1 MYRIGTLT
9 DPFGEIIFQG
19 ETDSTILTLKD
30 SYVSLVPGKRVVVSD
45 LGQGNNQWAIVR
57 TLGVGPP
64 PPPPSPVGL
73 GDTGLAGLIAL
84 LSNAEFWAAAWV
96 RTVRYSLTHFDS
108 LLPGIQGTAYATL
121 FRPPSDYRLM
131 VPIEFHAALYG
142 ADSPGTLVNLVLE
155 GPSLTTVRQVQPAR
169 VVGPGATIQDP
180 STFDYGP
187 MPAGS
192 AVGSSGYWFHPTAQA
207 AGFSLRES
215 WARVQLSKTLLRLI
229 MVQCL
234 RVQR

>member
-73 GDTGLAGLIAL
+73 VSIEGRGETDWYNLGVFIPCL
-84 LSNAEFWAAAWV
+84 LYTSPSP
-96 RTVRYSLTHFDS
+96 RDS
-108 LLPGIQGTAYATL
+108 
-121 FRPPSDYRLM
+121 
-131 VPIEFHAALYG
+131 
-142 ADSPGTLVNLVLE
+142 
-155 GPSLTTVRQVQPAR
+155 
-169 VVGPGATIQDP
+169 
-180 STFDYGP
+180 
-187 MPAGS
+187 
-192 AVGSSGYWFHPTAQA
+192 
-207 AGFSLRES
+207 
-215 WARVQLSKTLLRLI
+215 
-229 MVQCL
+229 
-234 RVQR
+234 